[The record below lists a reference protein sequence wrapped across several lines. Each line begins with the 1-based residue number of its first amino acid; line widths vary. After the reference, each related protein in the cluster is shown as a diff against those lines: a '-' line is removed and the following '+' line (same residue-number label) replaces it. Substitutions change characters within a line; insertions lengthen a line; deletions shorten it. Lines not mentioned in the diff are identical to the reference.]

1 MEIGGETMVDVK
13 IVLENIE
20 IPSYANEDD
29 SGVDLYSK
37 EDVVIPAGAKGF
49 LVKTGIRVELE
60 KGYELQIRPK
70 SGNSI
75 KTPIRVI
82 LGTVDSGYRGEIA
95 VILDNL
101 ANEDFKL
108 SKDKAVA
115 QAVLNYVPKIKFKIV
130 EELSNTDRGQG
141 GFGSSGRGL

>member
-1 MEIGGETMVDVK
+1 MVDVK

-130 EELSNTDRGQG
+130 EELSDTDRGQG

>member
-1 MEIGGETMVDVK
+1 MVDVK

-75 KTPIRVI
+75 KTPLRVI

-130 EELSNTDRGQG
+130 EELSDTDRGQG

>member
-1 MEIGGETMVDVK
+1 MVDVK

-37 EDVVIPAGAKGF
+37 EDVVIPAGEKGF

-82 LGTVDSGYRGEIA
+82 LGTVDAGYRGEVG
-95 VILDNL
+95 VIIDNL
-101 ANEDFKL
+101 SDEDFKL

-130 EELSNTDRGQG
+130 EELSDTDRGQG

>member
-1 MEIGGETMVDVK
+1 MVDVK
-13 IVLENIE
+13 IILNNVEL
-20 IPSYANEDD
+20 PSYANADD

-101 ANEDFKL
+101 GNEDFKL

>member
-1 MEIGGETMVDVK
+1 MVDVK

-82 LGTVDSGYRGEIA
+82 LGTVDSGYRGEKA

-130 EELSNTDRGQG
+130 EELSDTDRGQG

>member
-1 MEIGGETMVDVK
+1 MVDVK

>member
-1 MEIGGETMVDVK
+1 MVDVK

-37 EDVVIPAGAKGF
+37 EDVVIPAGSKGF

-75 KTPIRVI
+75 KTPLRVI
-82 LGTVDSGYRGEIA
+82 LGTVDGGYRGEVG
-95 VILDNL
+95 VIIDNL
-101 ANEDFKL
+101 SDEDFKL
-108 SKDKAVA
+108 SKDKAIA
-115 QAVLNYVPKIKFKIV
+115 QAVLNYVPKINFKV
-130 EELSNTDRGQG
+130 VNELSNTDRGEG
-141 GFGSSGRGL
+141 GFGSSNRGL

>member
-1 MEIGGETMVDVK
+1 MVDVK

-20 IPSYANEDD
+20 IPSYANADD

>member
-1 MEIGGETMVDVK
+1 MVDVK

-82 LGTVDSGYRGEIA
+82 LGTVDAGYRGEVG
-95 VILDNL
+95 VIIDNL
-101 ANEDFKL
+101 SDEDFKL
-108 SKDKAVA
+108 SKDKAIA
-115 QAVLNYVPKIKFKIV
+115 QAVLNYVPKINFKV
-130 EELSNTDRGQG
+130 VNELSNSDRGEG
-141 GFGSSGRGL
+141 GFGSSNRGL

>member
-1 MEIGGETMVDVK
+1 MVDVK

-20 IPSYANEDD
+20 IPSYANADD
-29 SGVDLYSK
+29 AGVDLYSK

>member
-1 MEIGGETMVDVK
+1 MVDVK
-13 IVLENIE
+13 IILNNVEL
-20 IPSYANEDD
+20 PSYANADD

-101 ANEDFKL
+101 GNEDFKL

-115 QAVLNYVPKIKFKIV
+115 QAVLNHVPKIKFKIV

>member
-1 MEIGGETMVDVK
+1 MVDVK

-20 IPSYANEDD
+20 IPSYANADD

-108 SKDKAVA
+108 PKDKAIA
-115 QAVLNYVPKIKFKIV
+115 QAVLNHVPKIKFKIV

>member
-1 MEIGGETMVDVK
+1 MVDVK
-13 IVLENIE
+13 IVLNNVEL
-20 IPSYANEDD
+20 PSYANEDD

-82 LGTVDSGYRGEIA
+82 LGTVDSGYRGETA

>member
-1 MEIGGETMVDVK
+1 MVDVK
-13 IVLENIE
+13 IVLNNVEL
-20 IPSYANEDD
+20 PSYANEDD

-108 SKDKAVA
+108 SKDKAIA

>member
-1 MEIGGETMVDVK
+1 MVDVK
-13 IVLENIE
+13 IVLNNVEL
-20 IPSYANEDD
+20 PSYANEDD

>member
-1 MEIGGETMVDVK
+1 MVDVK

-60 KGYELQIRPK
+60 KGYELQIRAK

-130 EELSNTDRGQG
+130 EELSDTDRGQG

>member
-1 MEIGGETMVDVK
+1 MVDVK

-141 GFGSSGRGL
+141 WFGSSGRGL

>member
-130 EELSNTDRGQG
+130 EELSDTDRGQG

>member
-1 MEIGGETMVDVK
+1 MVDVK

-20 IPSYANEDD
+20 IPSYANADD

-37 EDVVIPAGAKGF
+37 EDVVIPAGVKGF

-130 EELSNTDRGQG
+130 EELSDTDRGQG

>member
-1 MEIGGETMVDVK
+1 MVDVK
-13 IVLENIE
+13 IVLNNVEL
-20 IPSYANEDD
+20 PSYANADD
-29 SGVDLYSK
+29 AGVDLYSK

>member
-1 MEIGGETMVDVK
+1 MVDVK

-20 IPSYANEDD
+20 IPSYANADD

-37 EDVVIPAGAKGF
+37 EDVVIPAGVKGF

-108 SKDKAVA
+108 SKDKAIA
-115 QAVLNYVPKIKFKIV
+115 QAVLNHVPKIKFKIV
-130 EELSNTDRGQG
+130 EELSDTDRGQG

>member
-1 MEIGGETMVDVK
+1 MVDVK

-115 QAVLNYVPKIKFKIV
+115 QAVLNYVPKIKFKRV

>member
-1 MEIGGETMVDVK
+1 MVDVK

-20 IPSYANEDD
+20 IPSYANADD

-130 EELSNTDRGQG
+130 EELSDTDRGQG

>member
-1 MEIGGETMVDVK
+1 MVDVK

-37 EDVVIPAGAKGF
+37 EDVVIPAGSKGF

-75 KTPIRVI
+75 KTPLRVI
-82 LGTVDSGYRGEIA
+82 LGTVDAGYRGEVG
-95 VILDNL
+95 VIIDNL
-101 ANEDFKL
+101 SNEDFKL
-108 SKDKAVA
+108 SKDKAIA
-115 QAVLNYVPKIKFKIV
+115 QAVLNYVPKINFKV
-130 EELSNTDRGQG
+130 VNELSNTDRGEG
-141 GFGSSGRGL
+141 GFGSSNRGL

>member
-1 MEIGGETMVDVK
+1 MVDVK
-13 IVLENIE
+13 IILNNVELQ
-20 IPSYANEDD
+20 SYANPDD

-101 ANEDFKL
+101 GNEDFKL

>member
-1 MEIGGETMVDVK
+1 MVDVK

-20 IPSYANEDD
+20 IPSYANADD
-29 SGVDLYSK
+29 AGVDLYSK

-130 EELSNTDRGQG
+130 EELSDTDRGQG